1 MTRRWWSAAW
11 TPRTG
16 SGKAVL
22 ASLRAELLVLRK
34 SKVAWA
40 LVLTTPMLTLITVY
54 LLAFLEYLGDTPA
67 LYPQEGTPAQALSGL
82 LPSQFNI
89 LAIEQ
94 VAITAPFIVLGAV
107 MAGGDWGRGTIKS
120 SLLAGP
126 GRARTF
132 AGQAAAILIAC
143 ALSVLLSFAVAAAA
157 SVAIRAYTGPL
168 APGAAGQDA
177 FPPGIVIAESVAA
190 GLLIAV
196 TYGALGIALGTLCRS
211 AAGGVAAA
219 LLWYA
224 LVDSFLYDLSISA
237 GGAFQ
242 HVYDAFPAASAV
254 TLTSMFGSPGGGA
267 SSATY
272 QPVRPLLATLILV
285 GYTLVFLGLAFLWLR
300 RRDVAAASGTWF
312 GRRRRLESG
321 PRAGRPAAGVDDG
334 RRAGVL
340 ASLRS
345 ELLVM
350 SKWPTMWAFVLALP
364 VFTLLNSYIDQYVL
378 YLNAGAGAISLATPS
393 QVLPTI
399 LPGQFVPAV
408 LNSIGDNPTLDGT
421 AAFFL
426 IGALAAGSNW
436 AGGTIKTSLLQEPG
450 RARTSVGQALAVTVA
465 LVVSVAL
472 TFAVSGLFS
481 LVIAATQTGSVALVP
496 SPPVTAGRLAAGF
509 GIAVVVSL
517 AWGAA
522 GWTAGTLL
530 KSAAGAFAVI
540 LLWTTVVQLQ
550 LDQFATELSGPLRTI
565 YDVLPDAST
574 NTVTNLFGVANPEYA
589 ATFGEVAP
597 LLAFAILALY
607 ALACFVLPVVVT
619 RRSDLV

>member
-1 MTRRWWSAAW
+1 M
-11 TPRTG
+11 
-16 SGKAVL
+16 L

-34 SKVAWA
+34 SRVAWA
-40 LVLTTPMLTLITVY
+40 LVLTVPLLTLVTTY
-54 LLAFLEYLGDTPA
+54 LFGFVDYLGLTPA
-67 LYPQEGTPAQALSGL
+67 MYAQFGTPAQNLQGL

-89 LAIEQ
+89 QAVNELFF
-94 VAITAPFIVLGAV
+94 TAPFIVLGAV
-107 MAGGDWGRGTIKS
+107 IAGGDWGRGTIKT
-120 SLLAGP
+120 SLLQGP
-126 GRARTF
+126 SRARTF
-132 AGQAAAILIAC
+132 AGQTLAIMVAC
-143 ALSVLLSFAVAAAA
+143 AISVVLSFALAALASFLIRWYVGRAAVGAAAA
-157 SVAIRAYTGPL
+157 FP
-168 APGAAGQDA
+168 AAGVV
-177 FPPGIVIAESVAA
+177 GHTVAA
-190 GLLIAV
+190 GLLIGIA
-196 TYGALGIALGTLCRS
+196 YGALGIALGTLCRS

-224 LVDSFLYDLSISA
+224 LVDAFLYDLSISA
-237 GGAFQ
+237 GGTFQ
-242 HVYDAFPAASAV
+242 HVYNAFPAASV
-254 TLTSMFGSPGGGA
+254 ITLTSMFGSPGGGA

-272 QPVRPLLATLILV
+272 QPVRPLLAALILA
-285 GYTLVFLGLAFLWLR
+285 GYTLVFLGLAFLRLR

-312 GRRRRLESG
+312 ARRRHLESG
-321 PRAGRPAAGVDDG
+321 PRAGQPAAEVDDG

-340 ASLRS
+340 ASLRA

-350 SKWPTMWAFVLALP
+350 SKWPAMWAFVLALP

-408 LNSIGDNPTLDGT
+408 LNSIGDDPTLAGT

-450 RARTSVGQALAVTVA
+450 RARTSVGQALAVAVA
-465 LVVSVAL
+465 LVLSVVL

-481 LVIAATQTGSVALVP
+481 LVIAATQTGSVSLVP
-496 SPPVTAGRLAAGF
+496 SPPVTVGRLAAGF

-574 NTVTNLFGVANPEYA
+574 NTVTNLFGAANPEYA
-589 ATFGEVAP
+589 PTFAEVAP

-607 ALACFVLPVVVT
+607 TLACFVLPVVVT

>member
-1 MTRRWWSAAW
+1 M
-11 TPRTG
+11 
-16 SGKAVL
+16 L

-34 SKVAWA
+34 SRVAWA
-40 LVLTTPMLTLITVY
+40 LVLTAPLLTLVTTYV
-54 LLAFLEYLGDTPA
+54 FGFGDYLGLTPA
-67 LYPQEGTPAQALSGL
+67 MYAQFGTPAQNLQGL

-89 LAIEQ
+89 QAVNELFF
-94 VAITAPFIVLGAV
+94 TAPFIVLGAV
-107 MAGGDWGRGTIKS
+107 IVGGDWGRGTIKT
-120 SLLAGP
+120 SLLQGP
-126 GRARTF
+126 SRARTF
-132 AGQAAAILIAC
+132 AGQTRAIMLAC
-143 ALSVLLSFAVAAAA
+143 AVSVVMCFALAALASFLIRWYAGRAAGGAAAA
-157 SVAIRAYTGPL
+157 FP
-168 APGAAGQDA
+168 AAGVV
-177 FPPGIVIAESVAA
+177 GHTVAA
-190 GLLIAV
+190 GLLIGVA
-196 TYGALGIALGTLCRS
+196 YGALGIALGTLCRS

-224 LVDSFLYDLSISA
+224 LIDSFLYDLSINA
-237 GGAFQ
+237 GGTFQ
-242 HVYDAFPAASAV
+242 HVYNAFPAASVV

-272 QPVRPLLATLILV
+272 QPVRPLQATLILV
-285 GYTLVFLGLAFLWLR
+285 GYTLVFLGLAFLRLR
-300 RRDVAAASGTWF
+300 RRDVAAASGTWSA
-312 GRRRRLESG
+312 GRRRPASG
-321 PRAGRPAAGVDDG
+321 PRADQPAADVDDG

-340 ASLRS
+340 ASWRA

-364 VFTLLNSYIDQYVL
+364 AFTLLNSYIDQYVL
-378 YLNAGAGAISLATPS
+378 YLNAGASAISLATPA

-408 LNSIGDNPTLDGT
+408 LNSIGDDPTLAGT

-436 AGGTIKTSLLQEPG
+436 AGGTIKTSLLQEPT
-450 RARTSVGQALAVTVA
+450 RARTSVGQALAVAVA
-465 LVVSVAL
+465 LVLSVVL
-472 TFAVSGLFS
+472 TFVVSGLFS
-481 LVIAATQTGSVALVP
+481 LVIAATQTGSLSLAP
-496 SPPVTAGRLAAGF
+496 SPPVTVGRLAAGV

-574 NTVTNLFGVANPEYA
+574 NTVTNLFGAANPQYA
-589 ATFGEVAP
+589 PTFAEVTP

>member
-1 MTRRWWSAAW
+1 M
-11 TPRTG
+11 
-16 SGKAVL
+16 L

-34 SKVAWA
+34 SRVAWA
-40 LVLTTPMLTLITVY
+40 LVLTVPLLTLVTTY
-54 LLAFLEYLGDTPA
+54 LFGFVDYLGLTPA
-67 LYPQEGTPAQALSGL
+67 MYAQFGTPAQNLQGL

-89 LAIEQ
+89 QAVNELFF
-94 VAITAPFIVLGAV
+94 TAPFIVLGAV
-107 MAGGDWGRGTIKS
+107 IAGGDWGRGTIKT
-120 SLLAGP
+120 SLLQGP
-126 GRARTF
+126 SRARTF
-132 AGQAAAILIAC
+132 AGQTLAIMAAC
-143 ALSVLLSFAVAAAA
+143 AISVVLSFALAALASFLIRWYVGRAAVGAAAA
-157 SVAIRAYTGPL
+157 FP
-168 APGAAGQDA
+168 AAGVV
-177 FPPGIVIAESVAA
+177 GHTVAA
-190 GLLIAV
+190 GLLIGIA
-196 TYGALGIALGTLCRS
+196 YGALGIALGTLCRS

-224 LVDSFLYDLSISA
+224 LVDAFLYDLSISA

-242 HVYDAFPAASAV
+242 HVYNAFPAASV
-254 TLTSMFGSPGGGA
+254 ITLTSMFGSPGGGA

-272 QPVRPLLATLILV
+272 QPVRPLLATLILL
-285 GYTLVFLGLAFLWLR
+285 GYTLVFLGLAFLRLR

-312 GRRRRLESG
+312 ARQPHLESG
-321 PRAGRPAAGVDDG
+321 PRAGQPSADGDAG

-340 ASLRS
+340 ASLRA

-350 SKWPTMWAFVLALP
+350 SKWPAMWAFVLALP

-408 LNSIGDNPTLDGT
+408 LNSIGDNSTLDGT

-436 AGGTIKTSLLQEPG
+436 AGGTIRTSLLQEPT

-481 LVIAATQTGSVALVP
+481 LVIAATQTGSVSLVP
-496 SPPVTAGRLAAGF
+496 SPPVTVGRMAAGV

-574 NTVTNLFGVANPEYA
+574 NTVTNLFGVADPQYA
-589 ATFGEVAP
+589 PTFGEVAP
-597 LLAFAILALY
+597 LLAFAILAVY

>member
-1 MTRRWWSAAW
+1 M
-11 TPRTG
+11 
-16 SGKAVL
+16 L

-34 SKVAWA
+34 SRVAWA
-40 LVLTTPMLTLITVY
+40 LVLTVPMLTLVTTYV
-54 LLAFLEYLGDTPA
+54 FGFVDYLGLTPA
-67 LYPQEGTPAQALSGL
+67 MYAQFGTPAQNLQGL

-89 LAIEQ
+89 QAVNELFF
-94 VAITAPFIVLGAV
+94 TAPFIVLGAV
-107 MAGGDWGRGTIKS
+107 IVGGDWGRGTIKT
-120 SLLAGP
+120 SLLQGP
-126 GRARTF
+126 SRARTF
-132 AGQAAAILIAC
+132 AGQTLAIMVAC
-143 ALSVLLSFAVAAAA
+143 AISVVLSFALAALASFLIRSYVGRAA
-157 SVAIRAYTGPL
+157 DGA
-168 APGAAGQDA
+168 GAA
-177 FPPGIVIAESVAA
+177 FPAAGVVGHTVAA
-190 GLLIAV
+190 GLLIGIA
-196 TYGALGIALGTLCRS
+196 YGALGIALGTLCRS

-224 LVDSFLYDLSISA
+224 LVDAFLYDLSISS
-237 GGAFQ
+237 GGLFQ
-242 HVYDAFPAASAV
+242 RVYDAFPAASV
-254 TLTSMFGSPGGGA
+254 ITLTSMFGSPGGGA

-272 QPVRPLLATLILV
+272 QPVGPLLATLILL
-285 GYTLVFLGLAFLWLR
+285 GYTLAFLGLAFLRLR
-300 RRDVAAASGTWF
+300 RRDVAADSGTWF
-312 GRRRRLESG
+312 ARPRHLKSG
-321 PRAGRPAAGVDDG
+321 APASLPSAEVDAGRG
-334 RRAGVL
+334 AGVL

-364 VFTLLNSYIDQYVL
+364 VFTLLNSYVDQYVL

-393 QVLPTI
+393 EVLPTI

-426 IGALAAGSNW
+426 IGALAAGSSW

-450 RARTSVGQALAVTVA
+450 RARTSVGQALAVAVA
-465 LVVSVAL
+465 LMVSVAL
-472 TFAVSGLFS
+472 TFAISGLFS
-481 LVIAATQTGSVALVP
+481 LLMAVTQTGSVALVP
-496 SPPVTAGRLAAGF
+496 SPPVTVGRLAAGF

-517 AWGAA
+517 TWGAV

-565 YDVLPDAST
+565 YDLLPDAST
-574 NTVTNLFGVANPEYA
+574 NTVTNLFGIANPQYA
-589 ATFGEVAP
+589 PTFAEVAP
-597 LLAFAILALY
+597 LLAFAVLALY

-619 RRSDLV
+619 RRRDLV

>member
-1 MTRRWWSAAW
+1 M
-11 TPRTG
+11 
-16 SGKAVL
+16 L
-22 ASLRAELLVLRK
+22 ASLRAELLILRR
-34 SKVAWA
+34 SKAAWA
-40 LVLTTPMLTLITVY
+40 LVLATPMLTLFTIY
-54 LLAFLEYLGDTPA
+54 LLQFLEYLGDTPA
-67 LYPQEGTPAQALSGL
+67 LYTQEGTPEQALEGL
-82 LPSQFNI
+82 LPGQFNI
-89 LAIEQ
+89 QAIEQ
-94 VAITAPFIVLGAV
+94 VAITVPFIVLGAV
-107 MAGGDWGRGTIKS
+107 IAGGDWGRGTIKT
-120 SLLAGP
+120 SLLQGP
-126 GRARTF
+126 SRARTF
-132 AGQAAAILIAC
+132 AGQTLAIMVAC
-143 ALSVLLSFAVAAAA
+143 AISVVLSFALAALASFLIRWYVGRAAVGAAAA
-157 SVAIRAYTGPL
+157 FP
-168 APGAAGQDA
+168 AAGVV
-177 FPPGIVIAESVAA
+177 GHTVAA
-190 GLLIAV
+190 GLLIGIA
-196 TYGALGIALGTLCRS
+196 YGALGIALGTLCRS

-224 LVDSFLYDLSISA
+224 LVDAFLYDLSISA
-237 GGAFQ
+237 GGTFQ
-242 HVYDAFPAASAV
+242 HVYNAFPAASV
-254 TLTSMFGSPGGGA
+254 ITLTSMFGSPGGGA

-272 QPVRPLLATLILV
+272 QPVRPLLATLILA
-285 GYTLVFLGLAFLWLR
+285 GYTLVFLGLAFLRLR

-312 GRRRRLESG
+312 ARRRHLEGG
-321 PRAGRPAAGVDDG
+321 PRAGRPAADVDDG

-350 SKWPTMWAFVLALP
+350 SKWPAMWAFVLALP

-408 LNSIGDNPTLDGT
+408 LNSIGDDPTLAGT

-436 AGGTIKTSLLQEPG
+436 AGGTIKTSLLQEPT

-481 LVIAATQTGSVALVP
+481 LAIAVTQTGSVSLVP
-496 SPPVTAGRLAAGF
+496 SPPVTVGRLVAGF

-530 KSAAGAFAVI
+530 KSAAGAFAAI

-574 NTVTNLFGVANPEYA
+574 NTVTNLFGAANPQYA
-589 ATFGEVAP
+589 PTFAEVAP
-597 LLAFAILALY
+597 LLAFAVLALY

-619 RRSDLV
+619 RRRDVV